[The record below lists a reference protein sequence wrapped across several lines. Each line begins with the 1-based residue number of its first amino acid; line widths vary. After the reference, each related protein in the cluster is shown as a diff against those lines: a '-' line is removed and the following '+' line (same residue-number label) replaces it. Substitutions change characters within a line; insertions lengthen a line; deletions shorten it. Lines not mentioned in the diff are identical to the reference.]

1 VWPVIGQQLQFGVRW
16 VQDIAASRHNWS
28 MDSLMTVE
36 EVRALVRIQS
46 TGSLTAVND
55 HVVTLEDTLVAP
67 RMISVIAR
75 QVKNGRVKDEDLN
88 VWLVGQENRTDGY
101 KIILRDD
108 GSQFGLASSGFP
120 HDKVPILVGWYGD
133 LLTTFLG
140 M

>member
-1 VWPVIGQQLQFGVRW
+1 
-16 VQDIAASRHNWS
+16 

-55 HVVTLEDTLVAP
+55 HGVTLEDALVAP

-101 KIILRDD
+101 KIGQPELRD
-108 GSQFGLASSGFP
+108 
-120 HDKVPILVGWYGD
+120 LVQWA
-133 LLTTFLG
+133 
-140 M
+140 

>member
-1 VWPVIGQQLQFGVRW
+1 MG
-16 VQDIAASRHNWS
+16 
-28 MDSLMTVE
+28 SLMTAE

-46 TGSLTAVND
+46 TKSLTAVND
-55 HVVTLEDTLVAP
+55 HSITLEDALVAP

-75 QVKNGRVKDEDLN
+75 QVKNGRLKDENLK

-101 KIILRDD
+101 KIVLRGD
-108 GSQFGLASSGFP
+108 GSQFGLASNGFLN
-120 HDKVPILVGWYGD
+120 DKAPILVGWYGD

>member
-1 VWPVIGQQLQFGVRW
+1 
-16 VQDIAASRHNWS
+16 

-36 EVRALVRIQS
+36 EVRALVLIQS
-46 TGSLTAVND
+46 TRSLTAVND
-55 HVVTLEDTLVAP
+55 HGVTLEDALVAP

-101 KIILRDD
+101 KIVLRDD
-108 GSQFGLASSGFP
+108 GSQFGLASSGSP

>member
-1 VWPVIGQQLQFGVRW
+1 VWPVVGQQLQFRVRW
-16 VQDIAASRHNWS
+16 VQDIAASSHNWS
-28 MDSLMTVE
+28 MDSLMAVE
-36 EVRALVRIQS
+36 EVRAWVLIQS
-46 TGSLTAVND
+46 TGSLSAVND
-55 HVVTLEDTLVAP
+55 HGVTLEDALVAP

-75 QVKNGRVKDEDLN
+75 QVKNGCVKDEDLN

-101 KIILRDD
+101 KIVLRDD
-108 GSQFGLASSGFP
+108 GSQFGLASSGSP